1 MTELLDRAIAKLKTL
16 SASEQDAIA
25 SMILEELQDDLKWD
39 RAFANSPDILAK
51 LAASAMAEYAE
62 LRPISSSKQLRPFG
76 LCAGEFTVPDDF
88 DAPLP
93 EEILSAFEGK

>member
-1 MTELLDRAIAKLKTL
+1 MTIVVTLSPELEEQLRAKAVRQGQDINLVATELLASVLEGEIQDSDVGIIDPIL
-16 SASEQDAIA
+16 S
-25 SMILEELQDDLKWD
+25 
-39 RAFANSPDILAK
+39 SP
-51 LAASAMAEYAE
+51 
-62 LRPISSSKQLRPFG
+62 KQLRPFG

>member
-39 RAFANSPDILAK
+39 RAFANSPDVLAK
-51 LAASAMAEYAE
+51 LAASAMAEY
-62 LRPISSSKQLRPFG
+62 R
-76 LCAGEFTVPDDF
+76 AGKTQKLD
-88 DAPLP
+88 P
-93 EEILSAFEGK
+93 ETL